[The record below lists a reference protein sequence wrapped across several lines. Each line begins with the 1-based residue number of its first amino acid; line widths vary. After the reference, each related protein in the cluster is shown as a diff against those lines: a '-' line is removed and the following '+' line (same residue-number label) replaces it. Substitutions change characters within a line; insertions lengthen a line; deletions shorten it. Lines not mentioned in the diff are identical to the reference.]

1 MPDDCVSIKRR
12 LLGGC
17 PIVLVSIRLGVGD
30 AFSSRQIDHDD
41 VLAKSKGERE
51 SNNDGQLKKKKKGA
65 DKGGR

>member
-1 MPDDCVSIKRR
+1 M
-12 LLGGC
+12 
-17 PIVLVSIRLGVGD
+17 LVSIRLGVGD